1 VAITSK
7 LNAEGKLLH
16 VLLSEVA
23 HLSVHRHARSRDHGV
38 LRISSSGGEEA
49 ARQIQED
56 RIVEALHNVQ
66 RDDDDMV
73 EYSEFLSLLAK
84 YAQVCKI

>member
-1 VAITSK
+1 M
-7 LNAEGKLLH
+7 
-16 VLLSEVA
+16 A
-23 HLSVHRHARSRDHGV
+23 HLSVHRHARNHDHGV
-38 LRISSSGGEEA
+38 LRTSSSGGEEA

-66 RDDDDMV
+66 RDGDDMV

-84 YAQVCKI
+84 YAQVRKVCCLLYSLLSKS